1 MTCPAT
7 PLPPATVEDAPLAPA
22 VGDGGVALADEP
34 DAGVSETPVAVP
46 APEAVPPVAG
56 CVPTLAPVGGCVPT
70 LAPVEGCIA
79 EDPEVVEPEPVAA
92 GRSVAPEGPGLA
104 GAVDWA
110 SAVATRHAAISN
122 FNIDD
127 LPAGVSPGARRGAS
141 TRRSS
146 GSFLDAPAHGGGA
159 ARCSGASSG
168 SGAGASTVSARG
180 VISKRSG
187 VRGRVTSPSS
197 DRKTRGRRNDRLKA
211 GAVQVTISVLSR
223 QEPMKAASPP
233 RSSGNGTSPR
243 TMLISNRPASSVRLR
258 QVSGAMRLLVMR
270 TAGVLKLSRRA
281 PSSIVTSRLPPRLS
295 DRNAA
300 SAAPTSLFEI
310 DLRTSARWRATRE
323 KYPRPPSV

>member
-56 CVPTLAPVGGCVPT
+56 CVPTLAPV
-70 LAPVEGCIA
+70 EGCIA

-110 SAVATRHAAISN
+110 SAGAAASAVATRHAAICN

>member
-56 CVPTLAPVGGCVPT
+56 CVPTLAPV
-70 LAPVEGCIA
+70 EGCIA
-79 EDPEVVEPEPVAA
+79 EDPEVVEPEPFAA

-110 SAVATRHAAISN
+110 SAGAAASAVATRHAAICN

-168 SGAGASTVSARG
+168 SRAGASTVSARG

>member
-46 APEAVPPVAG
+46 APEAVPPV
-56 CVPTLAPVGGCVPT
+56 GGCVPT

-110 SAVATRHAAISN
+110 SAGAAASAVATRHAAICN

-127 LPAGVSPGARRGAS
+127 LPAGVSPGARRAAS
-141 TRRSS
+141 TQRSS
-146 GSFLDAPAHGGGA
+146 GSFLEARPHGGGA
-159 ARCSGASSG
+159 AAYSGASAG

-180 VISKRSG
+180 AISKRSG

-223 QEPMKAASPP
+223 HEPMKAASPP

-243 TMLISNRPASSVRLR
+243 TMLISNRPVSSLRLR

-295 DRNAA
+295 ERNAA
-300 SAAPTSLFEI
+300 SAAPTSLFKI

>member
-110 SAVATRHAAISN
+110 SA
-122 FNIDD
+122 
-127 LPAGVSPGARRGAS
+127 
-141 TRRSS
+141 
-146 GSFLDAPAHGGGA
+146 GA
-159 ARCSGASSG
+159 AAS
-168 SGAGASTVSARG
+168 AVSARG
-180 VISKRSG
+180 AISKRSG

-223 QEPMKAASPP
+223 HEPMKAASPP

-243 TMLISNRPASSVRLR
+243 TMLISNRPASSVRRR

-295 DRNAA
+295 ERNAA

>member
-7 PLPPATVEDAPLAPA
+7 PLPPATVEDAPFAPA

-34 DAGVSETPVAVP
+34 DAGVSETPVAAP
-46 APEAVPPVAG
+46 APEAVLPVA
-56 CVPTLAPVGGCVPT
+56 GCVPT

-110 SAVATRHAAISN
+110 SAGAAASAVATRHAAICN

-187 VRGRVTSPSS
+187 VRGRVTS
-197 DRKTRGRRNDRLKA
+197 
-211 GAVQVTISVLSR
+211 
-223 QEPMKAASPP
+223 
-233 RSSGNGTSPR
+233 
-243 TMLISNRPASSVRLR
+243 
-258 QVSGAMRLLVMR
+258 
-270 TAGVLKLSRRA
+270 
-281 PSSIVTSRLPPRLS
+281 
-295 DRNAA
+295 
-300 SAAPTSLFEI
+300 
-310 DLRTSARWRATRE
+310 
-323 KYPRPPSV
+323 